1 MLTKEELEKIFRDID
16 DSIKHELPRTSKK
29 KISRIEQTN
38 VNDNDQILYDSSDNK
53 DNLKEDES
61 APRRRNKTFKRKR
74 RLIKRIRRSLL
85 NLLQKLVFRKRSDYY
100 KRLQAIKRQWV
111 MFNSFKP
118 KKSIFSEGRNAAR
131 LEEGS

>member
-61 APRRRNKTFKRKR
+61 APRRRNKR

-118 KKSIFSEGRNAAR
+118 KKSIFYEGRNAAR